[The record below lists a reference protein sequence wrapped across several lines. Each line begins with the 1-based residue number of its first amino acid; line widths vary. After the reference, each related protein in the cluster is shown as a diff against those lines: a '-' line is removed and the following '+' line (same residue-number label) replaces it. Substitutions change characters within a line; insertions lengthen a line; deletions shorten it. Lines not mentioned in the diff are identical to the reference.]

1 MALVLPKGGTR
12 SKADLFF
19 WFAAPSVRAT
29 GATAK
34 AARYGCQAAEKD
46 CRAGIGVLHKKS

>member
-12 SKADLFF
+12 SKADLPSLV
-19 WFAAPSVRAT
+19 AAPSARAT

-34 AARYGCQAAEKD
+34 AARYGCQAAGTSY
-46 CRAGIGVLHKKS
+46 RAGIGVLHKKS